1 MRVDVTRV
9 LHDVDGSA
17 LKDGAMDLIMR
28 TVLVKALQAT
38 YPDERGV
45 SYKEKV
51 RRYNLASEIFGKDV
65 VELDESAVRLIQR
78 LVGDAWAVP
87 IVGEIDKYLKE
98 DGNDISS

>member
-1 MRVDVTRV
+1 M
-9 LHDVDGSA
+9 
-17 LKDGAMDLIMR
+17 
-28 TVLVKALQAT
+28 
-38 YPDERGV
+38 
-45 SYKEKV
+45 
-51 RRYNLASEIFGKDV
+51 